1 MTTLATKRRYLSTA
15 DLLTMAAVAVVG
27 GILDSYLWPLLM
39 NVATPVFAFL
49 GPIGWIGVSG
59 VYMIMPSVVA
69 LLIRRP
75 GAVTLYGVVQGFV
88 EMLFGNSFGPMSMV
102 YSGVEALGLDLGMGI
117 FRYKGGLPAVM
128 IGAGIGSVFVDEIYI
143 FLFNLQS
150 TNTVIV
156 GGITA
161 FISGAVLGGL
171 IGWLLVKALGRTG
184 VVSRVGLSGYEE
196 LK

>member
-1 MTTLATKRRYLSTA
+1 MSKLVTKKRYLSTA

-49 GPIGWIGVSG
+49 GPIGWIAASG
-59 VYMIMPSVVA
+59 VYMIMPSIIA

-75 GAVTLYGVVQGFV
+75 GAVTLYGIVQGFV
-88 EMLFGNSFGPMSMV
+88 EMLFGNAFGPMAIV
-102 YSGVEALGLDLGMGI
+102 YSGLEAVGLDLGMAI
-117 FRYKGGLPAVM
+117 FRYRGGLVAVM
-128 IGAGIGSVFVDEIYI
+128 IGAGIGSVFIDEAYI
-143 FLFNLQS
+143 FLFHLQ
-150 TNTVIV
+150 TTYTLIV
-156 GGITA
+156 GGISA
-161 FISGAVLGGL
+161 FVSGAVLGGL
-171 IGWLLVKALGRTG
+171 IGWFIVRALGRTG